1 MAHAHGLPNTWAV
14 FLMLMAYIDGEDEH
28 GNLYAHCSRA
38 YIAEALSLTSK
49 QVGNAVNKLKQ
60 AGYIA
65 AYKRGHKGRSTVYK
79 FSIGTYSE
87 AVPMAIGS
95 TLGDDPTTKG
105 TTLGDDPI
113 QAGEQNEHDQQP
125 KVLPL
130 ETTLQTVGSTLGDDP
145 ERTIKNSSFSSSS
158 FNSVTGG
165 QFPYGIDRTK
175 LPPKEDIMP
184 LSEAELKS
192 RFARRGASQ

>member
-1 MAHAHGLPNTWAV
+1 
-14 FLMLMAYIDGEDEH
+14 MLMAYIDGEDEH

-95 TLGDDPTTKG
+95 TLGDDP
-105 TTLGDDPI
+105 I

-130 ETTLQTVGSTLGDDP
+130 ETTLQTVGSTLGDYP
-145 ERTIKNSSFSSSS
+145 ERTIKNSSFSSRS